1 MVVIALVYVLIFILA
16 GQQLIKI
23 LYCQEYYSQ
32 FLWLIP
38 YLGVL
43 AIIGAA
49 QGGFGIAL
57 KAAKRPDAIFWSQGG
72 GSLATLTIGIFL
84 LWQWG
89 IRGAAIGYPGKRQR
103 IKAEAKSLINRQL
116 CKQVQLLFTEDNQFF
131 RQNIALSFFYRL
143 WQERLSFIPNHAPLL
158 F

>member
-1 MVVIALVYVLIFILA
+1 MVVIALVYVLIFYLA
-16 GQQLIKI
+16 GQQLINI

-38 YLGVL
+38 YLGAV

-57 KAAKRPDAIFWSQGG
+57 KAAKCPDAIFWSQGG
-72 GSLATLTIGIFL
+72 GSLATLTVGIFL

-89 IRGAAIGYPGKRQR
+89 IRGAAIGYLISATVAMPILIYFWYSAIGRSLVLRPWQ
-103 IKAEAKSLINRQL
+103 KAKN
-116 CKQVQLLFTEDNQFF
+116 
-131 RQNIALSFFYRL
+131 
-143 WQERLSFIPNHAPLL
+143 ERRSQIFNK
-158 F
+158 